1 MATLKFLAVAAL
13 LGYLCLAALVWLAQ
27 ERLMFMPHRAFAPAS
42 PPTGWRLEDVRVA
55 ARDGTRLAGVL
66 VKPAGEARLP
76 LVIYYGGNAEEV
88 TAYAAAVAEGYGP
101 RAVLLVNYRGYGES
115 QGSPGEKALVADA
128 REIFDWAA
136 ARPDVDPARIALHG
150 RSLGSGVA
158 VQVAAA
164 SNARCV
170 ILTSPF
176 ASALQVARAVYPWLP
191 VAWLMRHPF
200 DSMAHASTVRVPALF
215 VMGEAD
221 DLIPVEH
228 SEQLAAAWGGTVE
241 RLRLKGFGHNDV
253 GIHPS
258 YNATVRA
265 FLDRCL

>member
-1 MATLKFLAVAAL
+1 MATIKLLAVAVL
-13 LGYLCLAALVWLAQ
+13 LGYLGLAALIWLSQ

-42 PPTGWRLEDVRVA
+42 APPGWRLEVVRVTG
-55 ARDGTRLAGVL
+55 RDGTRLAGVL
-66 VKPAGEARLP
+66 ARPPGEGRLP

-88 TAYAAAVAEGYGP
+88 TAYAAAVAESYGP

-115 QGSPGEKALVADA
+115 QGSPGEKALVSDA
-128 REIFDWAA
+128 LEIFDWAA
-136 ARPDVDPARIALHG
+136 ARADVDPARIALHG

-158 VQVAAA
+158 VQVAAGRP
-164 SNARCV
+164 ARCV
-170 ILTSPF
+170 VLTSPF
-176 ASALQVARAVYPWLP
+176 ASALAVARAVYPWLP

-200 DSMAHASTVRVPALF
+200 DSMAHAPRVGVPALF

-228 SEQLAAAWGGTVE
+228 SERLAAAWGGTVQ